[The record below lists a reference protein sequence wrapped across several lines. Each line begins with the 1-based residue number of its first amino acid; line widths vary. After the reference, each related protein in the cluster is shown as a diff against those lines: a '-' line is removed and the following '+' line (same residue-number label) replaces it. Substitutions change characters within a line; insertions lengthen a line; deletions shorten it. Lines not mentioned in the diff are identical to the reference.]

1 MYYRLYNSK
10 KTDNEIK
17 KNLIYDSDHISIETD
32 SLLKK
37 WTNED
42 GEVFIVIGKLF
53 FQRQDKK
60 IIKDLT
66 DLSLLEDKNNV
77 RFFEGRYIII
87 KIFQDNKIE
96 IWNDKFSRL
105 DLYWYYSNKEK
116 TFFAASSIDLFKN
129 EINFGQ
135 IDQLSLS
142 QVLTIYGN
150 RPLKK
155 QTLFRGIKR
164 LGVNESLLL
173 NNQSISVNKLK
184 FFPKNI
190 FSKNDLS
197 KLDDYSDKLIQSVEA
212 RASNSQNIIF
222 LSSGWDSTSILAILV
237 HLYGSS
243 KIDCIIG
250 RMKYSKRSGI
260 INQFELDR
268 AKKIA
273 EYFKVKLH
281 IVELDYTKDVNKI
294 IDEVKPIFR
303 GHNFGNMTGFNH
315 YLLAKGAKKIA
326 IEGASI
332 FAGEISD
339 GAHNLGF
346 SQYFS
351 IFHPESHS
359 FREYSDKMASY
370 LFGPT
375 FLKQLINNKYQD
387 DPVWKIFKLYNSNT
401 KFDTLKKGK
410 KNISFQLL
418 STFFL
423 SGGRIPLYSKSN
435 TKMLTEF
442 GVLEFS
448 KYCEDVYLKEFKDLV
463 EPENIYSI
471 YLHLYNSFHWQGGTV
486 ATLEYICDHF
496 NLTCHLPFLDTEV
509 IELLSEMPESWG
521 RGLDINNT
529 KFPLKWMLKNKIDY
543 PMNLQEGPHSYI
555 YDVDP
560 SFSHASELVN
570 ASSLRKIFES
580 ELSTSNFI
588 EKFDPKIFDIKYI
601 KSIILKYKSGK
612 DMDGE
617 DITNILSLGL
627 LSTLDIL
634 K

>member
-1 MYYRLYNSK
+1 MYFRLYNSK
-10 KTDNEIK
+10 KTKSKNKKKLIFDNDI
-17 KNLIYDSDHISIETD
+17 LSIETD

-42 GEVFIVIGKLF
+42 GEIFFIIGKLF
-53 FQRQDKK
+53 FQRKDKK

-66 DLSLLEDKNNV
+66 DLSLLEDKNNT
-77 RFFEGRYIII
+77 RLFEGRYIII
-87 KIFQDNKIE
+87 KIFQDNKTE

-105 DLYWYYSNKEK
+105 EFYWYYSNKEK
-116 TFFAASSIDLFKN
+116 IFFAASSINLFEN

-135 IDQLSLS
+135 IDQTSLS

-155 QTLFRGIKR
+155 QTLFRNIKR
-164 LGVNESLLL
+164 LGVNESILL
-173 NNQSISVNKLK
+173 NDDSISINKLK
-184 FFPKNI
+184 FLPKNT

-197 KLDDYSDKLIQSVEA
+197 KLDDYSDKLIQSVKA
-212 RASNSQNIIF
+212 RASDSQNIIF

-237 HLYGSS
+237 HLFGPS
-243 KIDCIIG
+243 KIDCVIG

-268 AKKIA
+268 AQKMA
-273 EYFKVKLH
+273 EYFKVRLH
-281 IVELDYTKDVNKI
+281 IVELDYTGNVDKI
-294 IDEVKPIFR
+294 IDEIKPTFR
-303 GHNFGNMTGFNH
+303 GHSFGNMTGFNH
-315 YLLAKGAKKIA
+315 YLLAKGANNIA

-375 FLKQLINNKYQD
+375 FLKQLVNNKFQN
-387 DPVWKIFKLYNSNT
+387 DPVWKIFQLYNNNT
-401 KFDTLKKGK
+401 KFDTLKKGE
-410 KNISFQLL
+410 KNISFQFL

-435 TKMLTEF
+435 SKMLTQYGVTEF
-442 GVLEFS
+442 LKYNEDLYLQEFMDII
-448 KYCEDVYLKEFKDLV
+448 KPDNL
-463 EPENIYSI
+463 YSI

-486 ATLEYICDHF
+486 STLEYMCDYF
-496 NLTCHLPFLDTEV
+496 NLDCHLPFLDTEV

-529 KFPLKWMLKNKIDY
+529 KFPLKWMLQNKIDY
-543 PMNLQEGPHSYI
+543 PMSLQEGPHSYT

-560 SFSHASELVN
+560 DFSHVSELVN
-570 ASSLRKIFES
+570 ASSLKN
-580 ELSTSNFI
+580 LYLDGLTKTSFI
-588 EKFDPKIFDIKYI
+588 NKFNSKHYNMEYI
-601 KSIILKYKSGK
+601 KSIIQKYS
-612 DMDGE
+612 DGE
-617 DITNILSLGL
+617 ELKGEDVINIFNLGNLSVLG
-627 LSTLDIL
+627 IL
-634 K
+634 